1 MPVAKYAMPTVL
13 ALSCLVTIITAIV
26 AMNCAAN
33 KNKTCAQEAGFTALV
48 MGLAV
53 CSACVSLYYAN
64 KHVGRMGSGG
74 GMIGPMGPV

>member
-1 MPVAKYAMPTVL
+1 MPVAKYAMPAVL

-33 KNKTCAQEAGFTALV
+33 KDKSCAQGAGFTALV
-48 MGLAV
+48 MGLVV

-64 KHVGRMGSGG
+64 KHVGHTG
-74 GMIGPMGPV
+74 GMTGPMGPV